1 MSTAL
6 DDWYAFEKPSAHDIL
21 STSDDFVQPTADA
34 GLPDL
39 SEIFPGPISSFGEL
53 LDRLKDK
60 FAGADNWKAAIDG
73 RFDAT
78 EGSDKA
84 DHAFAA
90 DRDNPGLS
98 KLLDKFSA
106 LLDNQ
111 PDLQPLFAGTAEGG
125 TASGSS
131 TGFNQALVDQL
142 DSGSY
147 WYNASYQV
155 AQTIS
160 YGFTTS
166 SSFAAGYGEQAGWSS
181 FTETQK
187 TALREIMGQWDD
199 LVAPSFVEN
208 TGSPNT
214 ADIKFSNTTTNNGYA
229 HAYYPG
235 QVDAEAFQFQK
246 IQGSVWLNPNY
257 NSGAKQPGQPDSRDL
272 RVPGHRPR
280 SRPCAGPQS
289 CRQLQWRHARVWQHL
304 NRLAL

>member
-1 MSTAL
+1 M
-6 DDWYAFEKPSAHDIL
+6 
-21 STSDDFVQPTADA
+21 PTLVRNN
-34 GLPDL
+34 GLEDL
-39 SEIFPGPISSFGEL
+39 INKINPVISSIRDLINQAET
-53 LDRLKDK
+53 RL
-60 FAGADNWKAAIDG
+60 AGVEIWKAATDG

-78 EGSDKA
+78 EGSDKV

-147 WYNASYQV
+147 WYNASGQV

-166 SSFAAGYGEQAGWSS
+166 SSFAAGYGEQSGWSS
-181 FTETQK
+181 LYRDPE
-187 TALREIMGQWDD
+187 
-199 LVAPSFVEN
+199 
-208 TGSPNT
+208 
-214 ADIKFSNTTTNNGYA
+214 
-229 HAYYPG
+229 
-235 QVDAEAFQFQK
+235 
-246 IQGSVWLNPNY
+246 
-257 NSGAKQPGQPDSRDL
+257 DSH
-272 RVPGHRPR
+272 P
-280 SRPCAGPQS
+280 
-289 CRQLQWRHARVWQHL
+289 
-304 NRLAL
+304 